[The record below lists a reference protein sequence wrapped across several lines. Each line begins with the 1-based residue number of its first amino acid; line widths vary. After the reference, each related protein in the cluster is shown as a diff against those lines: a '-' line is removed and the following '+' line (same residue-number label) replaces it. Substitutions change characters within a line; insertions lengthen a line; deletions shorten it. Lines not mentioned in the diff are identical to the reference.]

1 MRRTLCLLAIGVC
14 VSYSVT
20 GWAAT
25 RHGQAVSP
33 YPASRVSAA
42 NPLASQQDV
51 SYYGGLMLSNVQVVV
66 VFWTNSVDP
75 AEALNAPGFYGAI
88 TNSAY
93 MDLLA
98 QYSTSGMN
106 GQDGLPGSNQVI
118 GRGSY
123 AGAFAITPSAT
134 GILIDDTQIA
144 SELVNQ
150 LNSGAL
156 PQPQLDAGGN
166 SNTLYMIYFPPG
178 YTVTVEGDASCQAFC
193 AYHNTTVYNTTVYH
207 NIPIAY
213 AVIPDFSYPNS
224 ACHALCGTDANYV
237 NNFDMACSHELAE
250 AVTDASVG
258 LETARSMGWYDAN
271 LIPGLSLQYG
281 EIGDICLLQPDQV
294 GGYMVQ
300 KVWSN
305 ADGACSASSSLM
317 FTRTLLATSDP
328 IATFRRNVTF
338 SATVLS
344 SGAVNSGAVTF
355 MNGTRVL
362 ATVPV
367 NSQGVA
373 TFTTNQLTLGLNPIT
388 ASYSKN
394 GNFGAST
401 TGVLNQYRS
410 PRPH

>member
-1 MRRTLCLLAIGVC
+1 M
-14 VSYSVT
+14 SS
-20 GWAAT
+20 GWAQAP
-25 RHGQAVSP
+25 RHNQTVSP

-51 SYYGGLMLSNVQVVV
+51 SYYGGLVLSNVQVVV
-66 VFWTNSVDP
+66 VFWTNNVDV
-75 AEALNAPGFYGAI
+75 AEALNAPGFYGAV
-88 TNSAY
+88 TNSTY

-98 QYSTSGMN
+98 QYSTVGMN
-106 GQDGLPGSNQVI
+106 GQDGLPGSNQAI

-123 AGAFAITPSAT
+123 GGAYAITPSSI
-134 GILIDDTQIA
+134 GITVDDTQIA
-144 SELVNQ
+144 SELVYQ
-150 LNSGAL
+150 LNIGAL

-193 AYHNTTVYNTTVYH
+193 GYHNTAVYNSALYH
-207 NIPIAY
+207 NTPIAY
-213 AVIPDFSYPNS
+213 AVIPDFSNPNS
-224 ACHALCGTDANYV
+224 SCHALCGSDANYL

-258 LETARSMGWYDAN
+258 LETARSLAWYDAN

-281 EIGDICLLQPDQV
+281 EIGDICLLEPDQV
-294 GGYMVQ
+294 GGYTVQ

-305 ADGACSASSSLM
+305 QDGSCSASSSLM

-328 IATFRRNVTF
+328 IAKFRRNVTF
-338 SATVLS
+338 SAAVLS
-344 SGAVNSGAVTF
+344 SSTVTSGAVTF
-355 MNGTRVL
+355 MNGARVL

-367 NSQGVA
+367 DSQGMA
-373 TFTTNQLTLGLNPIT
+373 TYTTNQLTLGLNRIT
-388 ASYSKN
+388 ATYSKN
-394 GNFGAST
+394 GNFGASS

-410 PRPH
+410 LRPH